1 MARGKKKEA
10 ALSPE
15 ERLQAALVP
24 ENEQPYKVPENW
36 CWTRI
41 GELST
46 LYRGVSYK
54 KQDARTQK
62 NNQDYLILR
71 GGNILEGTID
81 VETNDN
87 VYVHQNLVQNE
98 QLVQKY
104 DIIIVSSTGSSKVI
118 GRAGISHK
126 DYTDVA
132 FGAFLTLV
140 RPNNDVVKPFIAY
153 YFQSN
158 LYRNRIR
165 DLASGININNIKASY
180 ITESPIPF
188 PPAHEQQRI
197 VDRIESLSAKLD
209 EAKQKAQDAL
219 DSFETRKAAI
229 LHRAFTGE
237 LTAQWR
243 KEHGVGM
250 ESWDNKTLSQI
261 SKEIKAG
268 GDKPDDFTEKSDEIH
283 NIPVVANGITDEGII
298 GYTASA
304 RFEGETVTV
313 AGRGTIGF
321 SVYRTYPFFPVV
333 RLIVIKPYDFV
344 NAAYIKYS
352 FDAFPESGTGSS
364 IPQLTVPMVK
374 QKEIPLPE
382 INEQTEIVRILDNL
396 LAKEQQAKEAAE
408 KVLEQIDLTKKAI
421 LARAFRGELGTN
433 DPSEESAIKLL
444 EQSFSEAIE
453 DKKVKHKQGSKQ
465 KEEVVFMPKTI
476 MEALSTGARLT
487 PENLKRQTELSI
499 DDFYAQL
506 KNLIDNGSVIES
518 RENGESYLEAANE
531 DRQAENQ
538 QL

>member
-1 MARGKKKEA
+1 
-10 ALSPE
+10 
-15 ERLQAALVP
+15 
-24 ENEQPYKVPENW
+24 
-36 CWTRI
+36 
-41 GELST
+41 
-46 LYRGVSYK
+46 
-54 KQDARTQK
+54 
-62 NNQDYLILR
+62 
-71 GGNILEGTID
+71 
-81 VETNDN
+81 
-87 VYVHQNLVQNE
+87 
-98 QLVQKY
+98 
-104 DIIIVSSTGSSKVI
+104 
-118 GRAGISHK
+118 
-126 DYTDVA
+126 
-132 FGAFLTLV
+132 
-140 RPNNDVVKPFIAY
+140 
-153 YFQSN
+153 
-158 LYRNRIR
+158 
-165 DLASGININNIKASY
+165 
-180 ITESPIPF
+180 
-188 PPAHEQQRI
+188 
-197 VDRIESLSAKLD
+197 
-209 EAKQKAQDAL
+209 
-219 DSFETRKAAI
+219 
-229 LHRAFTGE
+229 
-237 LTAQWR
+237 
-243 KEHGVGM
+243 M

>member
-24 ENEQPYKVPENW
+24 ENEQPYKVPGNW

-54 KQDARTQK
+54 KQDAHTQK

-197 VDRIESLSAKLD
+197 VDRIESLFAKLD

-229 LHRAFTGE
+229 LHKAFTGE

-250 ESWDNKTLSQI
+250 ESWENS
-261 SKEIKAG
+261 
-268 GDKPDDFTEKSDEIH
+268 
-283 NIPVVANGITDEGII
+283 
-298 GYTASA
+298 
-304 RFEGETVTV
+304 TV
-313 AGRGTIGF
+313 GRVCHDVKVG
-321 SVYRTYPFFPVV
+321 
-333 RLIVIKPYDFV
+333 IVIKPSQYYTDKEKGTPAFRSANVRENHIDDFDWV
-344 NAAYIKYS
+344 YLNHNGMENNSRSIVHTGDVLVVRSGNPGTACVVSEKFDGYNAIDILIAVPNHSQISSEFLCAYTNSPFGKKLVFENKRGMALAHFNVKGYS
-352 FDAFPESGTGSS
+352 ELP
-364 IPQLTVPMVK
+364 IRVPQLA
-374 QKEIPLPE
+374 
-382 INEQTEIVRILDNL
+382 EQTQIVRILDNL

-408 KVLEQIDLTKKAI
+408 KVLEQIELTKKAI

-433 DPSEESAIKLL
+433 DPGEESAVEML
-444 EQSFSEAIE
+444 
-453 DKKVKHKQGSKQ
+453 
-465 KEEVVFMPKTI
+465 KET
-476 MEALSTGARLT
+476 L
-487 PENLKRQTELSI
+487 Q
-499 DDFYAQL
+499 
-506 KNLIDNGSVIES
+506 
-518 RENGESYLEAANE
+518 
-531 DRQAENQ
+531 
-538 QL
+538 

>member
-10 ALSPE
+10 ALSSE

-24 ENEQPYKVPENW
+24 ESERPYKVPENW
-36 CWTRI
+36 CWAKGSAFLKPMETRRPE
-41 GELST
+41 GEKFRYIDIDSIDNQRQKVTEPKVLF
-46 LYRGVSYK
+46 VK
-54 KQDARTQK
+54 DAPSRASRKLRTG
-62 NNQDYLILR
+62 DTIFSMVRPYLM
-71 GGNILEGTID
+71 NIAYIDETISD
-81 VETNDN
+81 S
-87 VYVHQNLVQNE
+87 
-98 QLVQKY
+98 
-104 DIIIVSSTGSSKVI
+104 IASTGFYVCTPA
-118 GRAGISHK
+118 R
-126 DYTDVA
+126 
-132 FGAFLTLV
+132 
-140 RPNNDVVKPFIAY
+140 
-153 YFQSN
+153 
-158 LYRNRIR
+158 
-165 DLASGININNIKASY
+165 NINPRYLYYLMISPYTVEGLNQYMKGDNSPSIRKDDIEGY
-180 ITESPIPF
+180 PYPIPTL
-188 PPAHEQQRI
+188 PEQQRI
-197 VDRIESLSAKLD
+197 VNRIENLFTKLD

-352 FDAFPESGTGSS
+352 FDAFPESGTGSN